1 MNNITFFKISSK
13 NELKYLTQEDIKPH
27 LDKIYSM
34 LSELEN
40 EKIGNEIKK
49 YFSKSIP
56 KYNNSDLII
65 INFEIIN
72 GYIKQNNLTF
82 NNDSF
87 YDIINTYLSTPNQ
100 NEFILN
106 KKNIND
112 LIKVLS
118 YSFIQ
123 MKKFKI
129 KKYEILIN
137 KIKEL
142 NLKKIQIKK

>member
-1 MNNITFFKISSK
+1 
-13 NELKYLTQEDIKPH
+13 
-27 LDKIYSM
+27 M

-56 KYNNSDLII
+56 KYNNSDLMI
-65 INFEIIN
+65 INLEIIN

-82 NNDSF
+82 NNESF

-129 KKYEILIN
+129 KNMKF
-137 KIKEL
+137 
-142 NLKKIQIKK
+142 